1 MLRVL
6 QIIATPSTELP
17 GPKARSIYWT
27 MLCMRPHNFPHLPY
41 SESRDDL
48 SRKRTHEMID
58 EMSDLVHG
66 NLLIVIGRWE
76 QIACYMEGLLAEK
89 NGLLDPEYHD
99 SLLTDDAKFTRS
111 KKYFWAI
118 EFLIEAETSVLD
130 NINQARRF
138 VELMNSNPPNEEV
151 ARRMFVMR
159 LRKHNTA
166 IQKLE
171 NLRKGFVKK
180 QEEAKA
186 LRDGVSR
193 IHYSGQPS

>member
-1 MLRVL
+1 
-6 QIIATPSTELP
+6 
-17 GPKARSIYWT
+17 
-27 MLCMRPHNFPHLPY
+27 MRPHNFPHLPY

-66 NLLIVIGRWE
+66 NLLIIVGRWE

-89 NGLLDPEYHD
+89 NGLLDPQYHD
-99 SLLTDDAKFTRS
+99 SLLTDDATFTRS

-138 VELMNSNPPNEEV
+138 VELMNSNPPSGEV
-151 ARRMFVMR
+151 ARRMFITR
-159 LRKHNTA
+159 LKKHNTA

-186 LRDGVSR
+186 LRDGVRSNF
-193 IHYSGQPS
+193 G

>member
-1 MLRVL
+1 
-6 QIIATPSTELP
+6 
-17 GPKARSIYWT
+17 
-27 MLCMRPHNFPHLPY
+27 
-41 SESRDDL
+41 
-48 SRKRTHEMID
+48 MID

-66 NLLIVIGRWE
+66 NLVIVIGRWE
-76 QIACYMEGLLAEK
+76 QISCYMESLLAEK

-118 EFLIEAETSVLD
+118 EFFIEAETSVLD

-138 VELMNSNPPNEEV
+138 VELMNSNPPSEEV
-151 ARRMFVMR
+151 ARRIFVMR

-166 IQKLE
+166 IQKLDS
-171 NLRKGFVKK
+171 LRKGFVKK

-193 IHYSGQPS
+193 FHHSGQRG

>member
-1 MLRVL
+1 
-6 QIIATPSTELP
+6 
-17 GPKARSIYWT
+17 
-27 MLCMRPHNFPHLPY
+27 MRPHHFPHLPY

-58 EMSDLVHG
+58 EMSDLVYG

-76 QIACYMEGLLAEK
+76 QIACYMDGLLAEK

-99 SLLTDDAKFTRS
+99 SLLTDDATFTRS

-118 EFLIEAETSVLD
+118 EFLIEAESSVLD

-138 VELMNSNPPNEEV
+138 VELMNSNPPSEAV

-159 LRKHNTA
+159 LKKHNTA

-171 NLRKGFVKK
+171 IIREGFMKK
-180 QEEAKA
+180 KEEAKA
-186 LRDGVSR
+186 LRDGVRHDS
-193 IHYSGQPS
+193 STKLLC

>member
-1 MLRVL
+1 
-6 QIIATPSTELP
+6 
-17 GPKARSIYWT
+17 
-27 MLCMRPHNFPHLPY
+27 
-41 SESRDDL
+41 
-48 SRKRTHEMID
+48 MID

-76 QIACYMEGLLAEK
+76 HIACYMEGLLAEK

-99 SLLTDDAKFTRS
+99 SLLTDDAMFTRS

-138 VELMNSNPPNEEV
+138 VELMNSNPPSEEV

-166 IQKLE
+166 IEKLDS
-171 NLRKGFVKK
+171 LRKGFVKK

-193 IHYSGQPS
+193 IYYSGRPS

>member
-1 MLRVL
+1 
-6 QIIATPSTELP
+6 
-17 GPKARSIYWT
+17 
-27 MLCMRPHNFPHLPY
+27 
-41 SESRDDL
+41 
-48 SRKRTHEMID
+48 MID

-138 VELMNSNPPNEEV
+138 VELMNSNPPSEEV
-151 ARRMFVMR
+151 ARRIFVMR

-166 IQKLE
+166 IQKLDS
-171 NLRKGFVKK
+171 LRKGFVKK

-186 LRDGVSR
+186 LRDGVR
-193 IHYSGQPS
+193 RFHHSGQRG

>member
-1 MLRVL
+1 
-6 QIIATPSTELP
+6 
-17 GPKARSIYWT
+17 
-27 MLCMRPHNFPHLPY
+27 
-41 SESRDDL
+41 
-48 SRKRTHEMID
+48 MID

-118 EFLIEAETSVLD
+118 EFLIEAETSILD

-138 VELMNSNPPNEEV
+138 VELMNSNPPSEEV
-151 ARRMFVMR
+151 ARRVFVMR
-159 LRKHNTA
+159 LRKHDTA
-166 IQKLE
+166 IQKLDS
-171 NLRKGFVKK
+171 LRKGFVKK

-193 IHYSGQPS
+193 IYYSGRPS